1 MPHLEIER
9 KYLIRMP
16 DSMFLSGGRT
26 DRIIQTYLLP
36 APGFPSRRV
45 RMRRSPDGSVVYTY
59 TCKGIADG
67 ISRTEEEKTIA
78 EEEYAALLRQADP
91 ACNPVEKQ
99 RTVLPYRGRILEIDV
114 YPFWKHTAVLE
125 IELKTPDE
133 IPEIPPQIIVLADV
147 SQERRYSNHAMARHI
162 PQEPV

>member
-1 MPHLEIER
+1 MRTVLPSVTPVCFGTMFTGVTPHVHGIE
-9 KYLIRMP
+9 
-16 DSMFLSGGRT
+16 
-26 DRIIQTYLLP
+26 
-36 APGFPSRRV
+36 
-45 RMRRSPDGSVVYTY
+45 
-59 TCKGIADG
+59 C
-67 ISRTEEEKTIA
+67 
-78 EEEYAALLRQADP
+78 
-91 ACNPVEKQ
+91 EKQ